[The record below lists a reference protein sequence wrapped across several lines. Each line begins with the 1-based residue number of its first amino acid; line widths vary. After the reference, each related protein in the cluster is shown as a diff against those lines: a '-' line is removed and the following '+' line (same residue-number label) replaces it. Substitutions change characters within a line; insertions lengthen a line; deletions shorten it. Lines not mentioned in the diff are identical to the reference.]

1 MKSTSIFFCKECGYE
16 TPKWLGQC
24 PSCKSWNTLV
34 EEPAAPKSAGRN
46 RKMSAAES
54 REKRIPVRLREI
66 STEEEPRFSSGILEM
81 DRVLG
86 GGIVPASLVLIG
98 GDPGIGKS
106 TILLQMCRNLVSAG
120 KKVLYISG
128 EESKRQ
134 IKMRADRMGEFSD
147 GLYLLCE
154 TNLDTISEAIRE
166 QKPDLVVIDSIQ
178 TMFREDISSA
188 PGSVG
193 QVRECTNQLLQL
205 AKGEGIATFLVGH
218 VTKEGMVA
226 GPRVL
231 EHMVDTVLYFEG
243 DRSASYRI
251 LRAVK
256 NRFGS
261 TNEIGVFEM
270 QSTGLKEVENPS
282 AYLLQGRPEHASG
295 SVVSCSVEGTRPIL
309 MEVQA
314 LVCRTNFGMPRRTAV
329 GTDYN
334 RVNLLMAVL
343 EKRLH
348 LSLGQC
354 DAYVNVT
361 GGMRVSEPSMDLAIV
376 IALISSY
383 LDIEVDEHTMAFG
396 EVGISGEVRSVSQC
410 AKRLQEAAKLG
421 FSTCIAPQ
429 VALEG
434 LDIPKG
440 MNCIGVKNLGEVLHY
455 LKKND

>member
-1 MKSTSIFFCKECGYE
+1 
-16 TPKWLGQC
+16 
-24 PSCKSWNTLV
+24 
-34 EEPAAPKSAGRN
+34 
-46 RKMSAAES
+46 
-54 REKRIPVRLREI
+54 
-66 STEEEPRFSSGILEM
+66 
-81 DRVLG
+81 
-86 GGIVPASLVLIG
+86 
-98 GDPGIGKS
+98 
-106 TILLQMCRNLVSAG
+106 
-120 KKVLYISG
+120 
-128 EESKRQ
+128 
-134 IKMRADRMGEFSD
+134 
-147 GLYLLCE
+147 
-154 TNLDTISEAIRE
+154 
-166 QKPDLVVIDSIQ
+166 
-178 TMFREDISSA
+178 MFREDISSA

-270 QSTGLKEVENPS
+270 QNTGLREVENPS

-410 AKRLQEAAKLG
+410 AKRLQEASKLG

-434 LDIPKG
+434 LDIPKE
-440 MNCIGVKNLGEVLHY
+440 MHCVGVKNLSEVLQY
-455 LKKND
+455 LKKEK